1 MRHKQSVLLQSV
13 LIQKARTLLLR
24 LVVSDCHSQAIRCPL
39 YLRHGIMPM
48 LALGL
53 LIAPHIGAQTDYYN
67 TDRGRP
73 IQVEDAYVA
82 ERYGM
87 ELKLAPLRLE
97 RERGGVYHWGVEPEI
112 AFGLLP
118 RTQVEIGLPLV
129 YSEVGNQ
136 RHRGIAGLEL
146 SLMHNLNAETLGW
159 PALGIRA
166 DLLAP
171 VGNLAP
177 QRAYPS
183 ITGIVTRT
191 YTSARI
197 HLNAKYTAGASV
209 DVSRELDITPAK
221 SDIGAA
227 EVSRWLIG
235 GAIDRTF
242 PLQSTLITA
251 EFYGRQPIITG
262 ESVEY
267 TTGVGMRHQRSPT
280 LAVDAGLGRRLN
292 GDSPAW
298 YVTFGSSFA
307 FGVASLFPGV
317 R

>member
-1 MRHKQSVLLQSV
+1 VPDRHPHAVRSSRYLKL
-13 LIQKARTLLLR
+13 
-24 LVVSDCHSQAIRCPL
+24 AIR
-39 YLRHGIMPM
+39 PM
-48 LALGL
+48 LAIAL
-53 LIAPHIGAQTDYYN
+53 LTAPQLRAQTDYYN

-97 RERGGVYHWGVEPEI
+97 RERGGVYNWGVEPEI
-112 AFGLLP
+112 AYGFLP
-118 RTQVEIGLPLV
+118 RTQLEIGLPMV
-129 YSEVGNQ
+129 YREVGAQ
-136 RHRGIAGLEL
+136 RQSGIAGLEI
-146 SLMHNLNAETLGW
+146 SVMHNLNAETLGW

-191 YTSARI
+191 YTGARI

-209 DVSRELDITPAK
+209 DIARDIDIIPPK
-221 SDIGAA
+221 SDVGAA
-227 EVSRWLIG
+227 ELSRWLIG

-242 PLQSTLITA
+242 PLRSTLVTA

-267 TTGVGMRHQRSPT
+267 NTGVGMRHQRSPT

-292 GDSPAW
+292 GDAPGW

-307 FGVASLFPGV
+307 FGVASLFPAG